1 MPPFNF
7 FIERYLKK
15 LREKFSA
22 GTLQRFSIIWL
33 KRHELKL
40 MVVYRNEYALK
51 FVNREY
57 LSTYIYIKYK
67 IKIFILLF
75 FLLKNQI
82 RKKIRI
88 KIIIEIR
95 VEIWF
100 CRYEASFIQ
109 RNIIA
114 NSFNNIIDDLRNSKL
129 FHSL

>member
-1 MPPFNF
+1 MFNF
-7 FIERYLKK
+7 NWILKIARELSNDFIFIWKWHESCTSAWWVAITYLTNWNTIN
-15 LREKFSA
+15 LLFH
-22 GTLQRFSIIWL
+22 TILL
-33 KRHELKL
+33 NYYL
-40 MVVYRNEYALK
+40 
-51 FVNREY
+51 VN
-57 LSTYIYIKYK
+57 INK

-109 RNIIA
+109 RSIIA

-129 FHSL
+129 FHSV